1 MTATAAEQQNSP
13 SANANELR
21 HVTSNNNLTST
32 PKEHRLSQRASQHL
46 RTGRLG
52 SRSPAS
58 IPSSPTSVHSSSSAI
73 FERDIEPITPSPPL
87 LSHTTDP
94 HRIPRGKLTEQ
105 LDQSV
110 PSVLD
115 SAAEILTA
123 DVDDKDSMDSIAVVA
138 PVPFDHLPPIPLG
151 PRSGFTSPISQ
162 LSSRSPSPNGVP
174 NRRSTIMSL
183 PSPTPSFTVPLPGH
197 TQSPS
202 ASSSPPMRPAVQT
215 NSPNQA
221 PAPTISTPTSTYFS
235 VHSEDSSPTTATH
248 VEHPLHALSSS
259 ASSATSTTTSGG
271 LASHA
276 PPSPKNPSKRLSFL
290 SYTDLLT
297 SVPASTLP
305 LSSFTQTNEP
315 PPHLPSVI
323 GIPQA
328 QAQQLS
334 SGAASIHGSLNASTW
349 ITERDPATDLVNDV
363 GGEWEREGLGR
374 GLEERLEALM
384 VNDVSGSTAAAVLPA
399 APAKE

>member
-1 MTATAAEQQNSP
+1 MSSLAAEQPNSP
-13 SANANELR
+13 LSNANELR
-21 HVTSNNNLTST
+21 HVTSNANLST
-32 PKEHRLSQRASQHL
+32 APKEHRLSQRASQHL

-73 FERDIEPITPSPPL
+73 FERDIEPITPSTPL
-87 LSHTTDP
+87 TSHTTDP
-94 HRIPRGKLTEQ
+94 HRMPRGKLTEQ

-123 DVDDKDSMDSIAVVA
+123 DVDDSQSMDSIAVVA
-138 PVPFDHLPPIPLG
+138 PIPFDHLPPISLG
-151 PRSGFTSPISQ
+151 ARSGFTSPISQ
-162 LSSRSPSPNGVP
+162 MSSRSPSPNGMA
-174 NRRSTIMSL
+174 NRKSTIMGL
-183 PSPTPSFTVPLPGH
+183 PSPSPSFTVPLPGH
-197 TQSPS
+197 AQSPS
-202 ASSSPPMRPAVQT
+202 ATSSPPMRPAVQT
-215 NSPNQA
+215 HSPSQA
-221 PAPTISTPTSTYFS
+221 PAPAITTPTSTYFS
-235 VHSEDSSPTTATH
+235 VHSEESSPTTATH
-248 VEHPLHALSSS
+248 VEHPLHTLSPSSSS
-259 ASSATSTTTSGG
+259 ATPTTTSGG

-276 PPSPKNPSKRLSFL
+276 PPSPKNSSKRLSFL

-297 SVPASTLP
+297 SVPASTVP
-305 LSSFTQTNEP
+305 LSSFAQSNEP
-315 PPHLPSVI
+315 PPHLASVI

-328 QAQQLS
+328 QAQLS

-384 VNDVSGSTAAAVLPA
+384 VTEGAGSTIAAVSPVV
-399 APAKE
+399 PAKE